1 MVGSMGPILAAGFS
15 GSVATGWA
23 EDYLKLIQF
32 KFGDGGLFV
41 AMRAK

>member
-15 GSVATGWA
+15 GFVATGWA